1 MTTDTRTRE
10 PERRFMLDG
19 GDGGLRAVIAEGGA
33 RLISLTMPDGQGGRV
48 DVVHGTRGH
57 DPVTAGCTVDIHA
70 GTICGRYANRI
81 AGARCPIDGHMVVLA
96 ANEGATSLHGGPEGF
111 GQRRWRG
118 GTLPGGSLSC
128 GALSCGAGFRLESPA
143 GDQGFPG
150 RLAVEAV
157 YRLAGMRL
165 SLEITAITDAPTVVN
180 LSQHVYWNLAGSGT
194 ITGHDLAIAAAY
206 YLAVDAALLPVG
218 APQPVAGTR
227 FDFQAPRRLDRSV
240 DHNFCRTA
248 GRGPLQAVAR
258 LSDPGS
264 GRAMTLFTTE
274 PGLQVYTAD
283 HFHAGLAGADG
294 PLRRHGGVALEPQ
307 AFPNSPNRPDFPS
320 TLLRPGMVYRHD
332 IAWDF
337 SGPPLMSRP

>member
-1 MTTDTRTRE
+1 MTTDTRIER
-10 PERRFMLDG
+10 PERRFMLDS

-33 RLISLTMPDGQGGRV
+33 RLISLTMPDRQGGRV
-48 DVVHGTRGH
+48 DMVHGTRGH
-57 DPVTAGCTVDIHA
+57 DPVIAGDRVDMHGVDIHA

-96 ANEGATSLHGGPEGF
+96 ANEGTTSLHGGPEGF

-118 GTLPGGSLSC
+118 GALPGGIC
-128 GALSCGAGFRLESPA
+128 FRLESAA

-165 SLEITAITDAPTVVN
+165 SLEIAAVTDAPTVVN
-180 LSQHVYWNLAGSGT
+180 LSQHVYWNLAGGGT
-194 ITGHDLAIAAAY
+194 IAGHDLAIAAAH
-206 YLAVDAALLPVG
+206 YLAVDEALLPVG

-227 FDFQAPRRLDRSV
+227 FDFRAPRRLDQSV
-240 DHNFCRTA
+240 DHNFCRIA

-283 HFHAGLAGADG
+283 HFHAGLAGADR
-294 PLRRHGGVALEPQ
+294 PLRHHGGVALESQ

-320 TLLRPGMVYRHD
+320 TLLRPGMAYRHD
-332 IAWDF
+332 IVWDF
-337 SGPPLMSRP
+337 SGPPLI